1 MRILRTDSGGESFTN
16 DRLRTLRKM
25 LMYYEISNIYM
36 LHDHKGMLT
45 VIWESEPKYE
55 DLKKVVEAWAYF
67 NEFEVY
73 HKLVTFIEL

>member
-1 MRILRTDSGGESFTN
+1 MKILRTDSGGESFTN

-25 LMYYEISNIYM
+25 IMYFEIKNIYM

-45 VIWESEPKYE
+45 VIWESEPSAN
-55 DLKKVVEAWAYF
+55 DLKKVSEAWEFF
-67 NEFEVY
+67 NEYEIY

>member
-1 MRILRTDSGGESFTN
+1 MKILRTDSGGESFTN

-25 LMYYEISNIYM
+25 IMYFEIKNIYM

-45 VIWESEPKYE
+45 VIWESEPNAN
-55 DLKKVVEAWAYF
+55 DLKKVSEAWEFF
-67 NEFEVY
+67 NEYEIY

>member
-1 MRILRTDSGGESFTN
+1 MKILRTDSGGESYTN

-25 LMYYEISNIYM
+25 LMYFEITNIYM

-45 VIWESEPKYE
+45 VIWESEPKKE
-55 DLKKVVEAWAYF
+55 DLKKVTEAW
-67 NEFEVY
+67 EFFHEYEVY

>member
-1 MRILRTDSGGESFTN
+1 MKILRTDSGGESFTN

-25 LMYYEISNIYM
+25 IMYFEIKNIYM

-45 VIWESEPKYE
+45 VIWESEPNVN
-55 DLKKVVEAWAYF
+55 DLKKVSEAWEFF
-67 NEFEVY
+67 NEYEIY

>member
-1 MRILRTDSGGESFTN
+1 MKILRTDSGGESFTN

-25 LMYYEISNIYM
+25 IMYFEIKNIYM

-45 VIWESEPKYE
+45 VIWESEPSAN
-55 DLKKVVEAWAYF
+55 DLKKVSEAWGFF
-67 NEFEVY
+67 NEYEIY